1 MMMVMMMMM
10 MMMMTVIMI
19 MMMMMVR
26 MMAMVMMMMM
36 MMTMMMAM
44 VFHSTIRRYISRF
57 HSASNPH
64 LIHTR
69 ALAHSPT
76 TFTASS
82 TSRLCCLAFIDFC
95 IFLNHLPRFSAFM
108 VWRDCNGG
116 ALGSCKTVLNGKTL
130 RC

>member
-1 MMMVMMMMM
+1 MMMVMM

-26 MMAMVMMMMM
+26 MMAMVMMM

-64 LIHTR
+64 LLHTL

-76 TFTASS
+76 TRNALKKSSASS
-82 TSRLCCLAFIDFC
+82 WPSSS
-95 IFLNHLPRFSAFM
+95 SA
-108 VWRDCNGG
+108 
-116 ALGSCKTVLNGKTL
+116 LS
-130 RC
+130 